1 MLRRANRDVPGA
13 NVWNMKPARR
23 TARPR
28 TPESGKRVRT
38 IRRISRGAERRSKM
52 P

>member
-1 MLRRANRDVPGA
+1 MLKKASRDVPDA
-13 NVWNMKPARR
+13 NVGNMKPARR

-38 IRRISRGAERRSKM
+38 SRRISSGEERRSKM

>member
-1 MLRRANRDVPGA
+1 MENRDAHGA
-13 NVWNMKPARR
+13 NVGNMKPARR